1 MASSH
6 GALAAIKRES
16 HPAYSAGWLPTY
28 QLGGDANEDSIIAL
42 NGQRWRSIQA
52 VPRILQTHW
61 WREDS
66 L

>member
-1 MASSH
+1 MAPGH
-6 GALAAIKRES
+6 GALAALKRES
-16 HPAYSAGWLPTY
+16 HPNRSAGWLPMC
-28 QLGGDANEDSIIAL
+28 QLGGDTYEDNIIAL
-42 NGQRWRSIQA
+42 NGQRRRSIQA